1 MKYSFRRIVKTN
13 LKGLDEQPEFNEKG
27 DHK

>member
-1 MKYSFRRIVKTN
+1 MKNSFQRIVKAN
-13 LKGLDEQPEFNEKG
+13 LRGLNEQLEFNEKG